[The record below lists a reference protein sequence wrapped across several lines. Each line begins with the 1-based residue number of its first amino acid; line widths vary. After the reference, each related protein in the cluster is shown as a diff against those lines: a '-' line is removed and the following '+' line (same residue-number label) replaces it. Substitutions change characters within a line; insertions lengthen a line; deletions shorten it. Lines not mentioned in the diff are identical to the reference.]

1 MYGGDKGLK
10 GANQI
15 YYHTMQNHKAQI
27 EKYTIVDIVLPIK
40 KNKKKLK
47 DDFNTLC
54 EFNLVS

>member
-1 MYGGDKGLK
+1 MSIKLVALYMYGGDKGLK

-40 KNKKKLK
+40 KKLK
-47 DDFNTLC
+47 KN
-54 EFNLVS
+54 